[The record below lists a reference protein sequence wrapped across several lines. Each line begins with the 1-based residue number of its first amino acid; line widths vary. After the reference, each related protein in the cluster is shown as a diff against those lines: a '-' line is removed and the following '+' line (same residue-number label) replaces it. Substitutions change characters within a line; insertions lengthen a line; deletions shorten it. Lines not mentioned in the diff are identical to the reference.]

1 LTILPYNTFVF
12 FLNYLP
18 SSLKYTHL
26 ASELS
31 GGAGLAALRLHRA
44 LRLQGLDS
52 ELLHGFGSTGVEGVR
67 RFEPGGSAVARYADR
82 FLDQYVWKARRPG
95 AGLFSRTRRLVR
107 GGMREALAGAD
118 IVQLHWIAKWLDWP
132 ALFAA
137 IPAETPIVLTMHD
150 ASFFAGG
157 CHQTNDCTRF
167 HTHCGSCPML
177 RRSGPRD
184 LSHRGL
190 ESRKRCFAERKI
202 IAVPN
207 SAWMKAHAAK
217 AALLKG
223 VEIAEPIYPGIDT
236 EAFRPLDQQECRD
249 ILGIPADKFVV
260 CAGSADLGDTNKGLG
275 LLLEAL
281 GSLPADLRARTALL
295 TYGAGALPGE
305 LDGIAVYQTG
315 PVASERLLATVY
327 SAADVYVT
335 PSQMETFGM
344 TAAEAA
350 ACARPVIAFATG
362 GLPEIV
368 EDGVNGW
375 LLPLESG
382 ASGLAKALAEAVG
395 DAGKRQEMGENG
407 RAKAVERLDI
417 GISASGYAKIYESLA
432 VMSGE

>member
-1 LTILPYNTFVF
+1 VKILHLT
-12 FLNYLP
+12 
-18 SSLKYTHL
+18 
-26 ASELS
+26 SELT

-44 LRLQGLDS
+44 LRKQGADS
-52 ELLHGFGSTGVEGVR
+52 GMLYGFGSSGVEGTR
-67 RFEPGGSAVARYADR
+67 RFDPTGASVARYADR

-95 AGLFSRTRRLVR
+95 VGLFSRTRRLAR

-118 IVQLHWIAKWLDWP
+118 VIQLHWIAKWLDWP
-132 ALFAA
+132 ALFEA
-137 IPAETPIVLTMHD
+137 IPMEAPIVLTMHD

-157 CHQTNDCTRF
+157 CHQTNDCTHF

-184 LSHRGL
+184 LSHRGFVI
-190 ESRKRCFAERKI
+190 RQRCFAGWNI
-202 IAVPN
+202 VAVPN
-207 SAWMKAHAAK
+207 SGWMKSHASK
-217 AALLKG
+217 AALLQG
-223 VEIAEPIYPGIDT
+223 IEITEPIYPGIDT
-236 EAFRPLDQQECRD
+236 EAFRPLDRHACRET
-249 ILGIPADKFVV
+249 LNIPADKFVV
-260 CAGSADLGDTNKGLG
+260 CAGSADLGDTNKGMG

-281 GSLPADLRARTALL
+281 GLLPADLRARTALL
-295 TYGAGALPGE
+295 TYGAGALPGG

-327 SAADVYVT
+327 SAADIYVT

-382 ASGLAKALAEAVG
+382 ASGLARALEDAARDAGRRQRMGEKGREKAL
-395 DAGKRQEMGENG
+395 
-407 RAKAVERLDI
+407 ERLDI
-417 GISASGYAKIYESLA
+417 GISAKSYARVYERVA
-432 VMSGE
+432 VAS